1 MHSTRF
7 QRLHQRFGAALTPSR
22 IAFLAVLLY
31 LISLIPIFLFSSY
44 CHPLADDF
52 TYGLLVHRAVVSGGG
67 IPEILSAAAETVRDY
82 YFTWQGTFSA
92 IFLFALQPGAFS
104 ESAYFLTPF
113 IMIGCLSLSTFVLM
127 HFVYCRLLGG
137 KSSQAVILSALT
149 LLLSVQMVTNQAQAF
164 YWFNGA
170 SYYAVFYS
178 FSLLFFAGIGTLL
191 LDAGKKVH
199 PVLTGCCALLAV
211 LIGGGNYSTAL
222 TTSFIAQITALDRER
237 RRAAREASISPVLAI
252 LLSLSNAVI
261 WVMSWVNLPQI
272 VLFAI
277 AGVFFYCLPDR
288 RILPFRHPVLASIL
302 IFGLYA
308 SQYTPPLYAMG
319 YIGSGRQINIYCYSS
334 YWCIFAILYYWIN
347 WFKHTRS
354 EPSGLPAF
362 LAVPSHRAAFFLAG
376 ILMLAVGLVGP
387 EDPLPS
393 LQRLT
398 SGKAITAI
406 VDGSADRH
414 EQAYQE
420 RLELLLTPSDVCVLP
435 GLLPPCPP
443 FEDDL
448 LAASED
454 DGEYWQ
460 NEALAEY
467 FNHEKVVLDA
477 AG

>member
-1 MHSTRF
+1 M
-7 QRLHQRFGAALTPSR
+7 
-22 IAFLAVLLY
+22 
-31 LISLIPIFLFSSY
+31 
-44 CHPLADDF
+44 
-52 TYGLLVHRAVVSGGG
+52 
-67 IPEILSAAAETVRDY
+67 
-82 YFTWQGTFSA
+82 
-92 IFLFALQPGAFS
+92 
-104 ESAYFLTPF
+104 
-113 IMIGCLSLSTFVLM
+113 
-127 HFVYCRLLGG
+127 
-137 KSSQAVILSALT
+137 
-149 LLLSVQMVTNQAQAF
+149 
-164 YWFNGA
+164 
-170 SYYAVFYS
+170 
-178 FSLLFFAGIGTLL
+178 
-191 LDAGKKVH
+191 
-199 PVLTGCCALLAV
+199 
-211 LIGGGNYSTAL
+211 
-222 TTSFIAQITALDRER
+222 
-237 RRAAREASISPVLAI
+237 LAI

-288 RILPFRHPVLASIL
+288 RILPFQHPVLASTL

-319 YIGSGRQINIYCYSS
+319 YTGSGRQINIYCYSS

-467 FNHEKVVLDA
+467 FNHKKVVLDA

>member
-1 MHSTRF
+1 M
-7 QRLHQRFGAALTPSR
+7 
-22 IAFLAVLLY
+22 
-31 LISLIPIFLFSSY
+31 
-44 CHPLADDF
+44 
-52 TYGLLVHRAVVSGGG
+52 
-67 IPEILSAAAETVRDY
+67 
-82 YFTWQGTFSA
+82 
-92 IFLFALQPGAFS
+92 
-104 ESAYFLTPF
+104 
-113 IMIGCLSLSTFVLM
+113 
-127 HFVYCRLLGG
+127 
-137 KSSQAVILSALT
+137 
-149 LLLSVQMVTNQAQAF
+149 
-164 YWFNGA
+164 
-170 SYYAVFYS
+170 
-178 FSLLFFAGIGTLL
+178 
-191 LDAGKKVH
+191 
-199 PVLTGCCALLAV
+199 
-211 LIGGGNYSTAL
+211 
-222 TTSFIAQITALDRER
+222 
-237 RRAAREASISPVLAI
+237 
-252 LLSLSNAVI
+252 
-261 WVMSWVNLPQI
+261 
-272 VLFAI
+272 
-277 AGVFFYCLPDR
+277 
-288 RILPFRHPVLASIL
+288 LASTL

>member
-7 QRLHQRFGAALTPSR
+7 QRLHRRFGAALTPSR

-113 IMIGCLSLSTFVLM
+113 IIIGCLSLSTFVLM

-170 SYYAVFYS
+170 SYYAVS
-178 FSLLFFAGIGTLL
+178 
-191 LDAGKKVH
+191 
-199 PVLTGCCALLAV
+199 VLAPGNAV
-211 LIGGGNYSTAL
+211 
-222 TTSFIAQITALDRER
+222 
-237 RRAAREASISPVLAI
+237 RAAREASISPVLAI

-288 RILPFRHPVLASIL
+288 RILPFQHPVLASTL

-354 EPSGLPAF
+354 EPSGLPA
-362 LAVPSHRAAFFLAG
+362 
-376 ILMLAVGLVGP
+376 

-467 FNHEKVVLDA
+467 FNHKKVVLDA